1 MATSRKAELNA
12 LLNPIQKTVSGIT
25 STVKNMPATAMAFG
39 FGAGSAVSNTTTSS
53 SSFSGNTIFS
63 FAVALLVIFLVLL
76 LIHYTITPI
85 FSFTAG
91 DGGSIPLSNTTDG
104 QLVWTKAPPL
114 ADMSANVLRVLPY
127 GITVQQDIYIDNES
141 TLSNRKRVFFY
152 RSKAPIIA
160 DPLQPEDLLS
170 QYPESNL
177 FMYLSPNTNDLIVTA
192 VTKKQNGDL
201 VFESAPTLL
210 NVPVK
215 QVIRITVVFLP
226 QLLEVYLN
234 GKLHGT
240 HTFQY
245 TPLLSADTYFFSTP
259 DAFRSTVR
267 AMNFKYWDRPL
278 SATEIVNASPPLTDK
293 SKFIPDEEATAK
305 CS

>member
-12 LLNPIQKTVSGIT
+12 LLNPIQKTVSNLT
-25 STVKNMPATAMAFG
+25 SKVKNISAPAVAFG
-39 FGAGSAVSNTTTSS
+39 LGAGSTSVTNS
-53 SSFSGNTIFS
+53 IPSFSGNTLFS
-63 FAVALLVIFLVLL
+63 FAVALLIIFLVLL
-76 LIHYTITPI
+76 IIHYTITPI

-127 GITVQQDIYIDNES
+127 GITIQQDIYIDNES

-152 RSKAPIIA
+152 RSRAPILA
-160 DPLQPEDLLS
+160 DPLQPDDLFA

-177 FMYLSPNTNDLIVTA
+177 FMYLSPSTNDLIVTA
-192 VTKKQNGDL
+192 VTKKPNNDL

-240 HTFQY
+240 HTLRY
-245 TPLLSADTYFFSTP
+245 TPLLSSDTYFFSTP
-259 DAFRSTVR
+259 DVFRSTLL

-278 SATEIVNASPPLTDK
+278 SATEIVNASPPLTNK
-293 SKFIPDEEATAK
+293 ALFKVDEIATAK
-305 CS
+305 CSE